1 MNRRDV
7 AVADSNNMPI
17 VQERTDQVIC
27 ARNQTASDGNVVCA
41 RPETDGQG
49 GNIMHNAMAYVTAR
63 CVSRAL
69 NTVKVVDQADN
80 PSVFMVMCALP

>member
-7 AVADSNNMPI
+7 AVADDNNMPV

-27 ARNQTASDGNVVCA
+27 AHNQTAPDGYVVCA

-69 NTVKVVDQADN
+69 NTVKVVDQADS

>member
-7 AVADSNNMPI
+7 AVADDTNMPV

-27 ARNQTASDGNVVCA
+27 AHNQTASDENAVCA

-69 NTVKVVDQADN
+69 NTVKVVDQADS
-80 PSVFMVMCALP
+80 PSVFMVICALP

>member
-7 AVADSNNMPI
+7 AVADDNNMPV
-17 VQERTDQVIC
+17 VQERTDQIIC
-27 ARNQTASDGNVVCA
+27 ARNQTAPEGNVVCA

-69 NTVKVVDQADN
+69 NTVKVVDQADSS
-80 PSVFMVMCALP
+80 SVLMLMCALL